1 MHHKEENYLKIIP
14 TEANGLFMAEK
25 DVLSQEEI
33 DALLESVD
41 ETTDGESEAEVE
53 AADEKPERKKTK
65 AEKTKETD
73 ATAESELAKHSPETG
88 IKTLNFASQERIAKG
103 QLPVLDKI
111 YDRAVRLFATDIYQL
126 TAKDFEITQEPLAII
141 KHRDFMG
148 GLPNPSLMSIY
159 KFKPLRG
166 KGIVLFDST
175 FVYDLVD
182 YYFGGSTQFYAQ
194 KDKTDY
200 TATELRVMDVVHKKL
215 IKNLVQAWE
224 PIIHLDV
231 IKVNDETN
239 PQLVNIAE
247 PEEMLLTTRF
257 NLNFGKESGSFYFI
271 LPYSMLEPIKQQLE
285 LGASRPDDEID
296 PDWIK
301 SLKEELM
308 DVELMVS
315 AAMAETMST
324 LGKVVSWQTGDF
336 VPLEVSEIVTLDIE
350 GTPSFTAT
358 LGSANEKR
366 ALKIIKNISY

>member
-1 MHHKEENYLKIIP
+1 MDCY
-14 TEANGLFMAEK
+14 MAEK

-41 ETTDGESEAEVE
+41 DSAEDESVLEGDAPSSKKS
-53 AADEKPERKKTK
+53 ASKKAKAPDEKITVPN
-65 AEKTKETD
+65 AEFIPD
-73 ATAESELAKHSPETG
+73 ESGHEG
-88 IKTLNFASQERIAKG
+88 IKTLKFTGQERIVKG

-126 TAKDFEITQEPLAII
+126 TAKDFEIKQEPLLIV
-141 KHRDFMG
+141 KHRDFMAT
-148 GLPNPSLMSIY
+148 LPNPSLMGIY

-194 KDKTDY
+194 KDKTDF
-200 TATELRVMDVVHKKL
+200 TATELRVMDVVTRKL
-215 IKNLVQAWE
+215 TANLVLAWS
-224 PIIHLDV
+224 PIINLE
-231 IKVNDETN
+231 IMKFNDETN
-239 PQLVNIAE
+239 PQLVNITE
-247 PEEMLLTTRF
+247 PEEMLLVARF
-257 NLNFGKESGSFYFI
+257 NLNFGKEWGSFYFI
-271 LPYSMLEPIKQQLE
+271 IPYSMVEPIKQQLE

-296 PDWIK
+296 PNWIK

-308 DVELMVS
+308 DVELTVS
-315 AAMAETMST
+315 SSMAHAMST
-324 LGKVVSWQTGDF
+324 LGKVMSWQAGDF
-336 VPLEVSEIVTLDIE
+336 VPLEMSEIVTLDIE

-366 ALKIIKNISY
+366 ALKIIKNISYRG